1 MLVSLSPWV
10 KAKSMY
16 LLQGLARKSVF
27 GLSKVPTIKNTT
39 KQYAERVGCHE
50 GILRIALLDFV
61 LI

>member
-1 MLVSLSPWV
+1 
-10 KAKSMY
+10 MY

-27 GLSKVPTIKNTT
+27 GLSKVLTRLVLLKIKNTI

-61 LI
+61 FI